1 MSVSAGGSPALD
13 VRNLVKRY
21 GETLAVDGVSLRADR
36 EIFGLLGANGA
47 GKSTLLKSTLGLV
60 HPDEGEVSVC
70 GLDVRRK
77 PLEAKRR
84 IGYLPEDLQLY
95 ERLSGWEFLE
105 FVAGLKGIDPDQ
117 RLKEGLHE
125 LGIWDR
131 RDELIGGYSLGMRK
145 KIGVLAALLGSP
157 DLILL
162 DEPLNG
168 LDAVSMRTVRLWL
181 EQRVSDGA
189 TVVISSHVMAFIER
203 VCSRTAILRRGKLVV
218 DGTSD
223 ELRAAAG
230 MPDAPF
236 DDVFLHF
243 AL

>member
-1 MSVSAGGSPALD
+1 MSVSAAGSPALD

-47 GKSTLLKSTLGLV
+47 GKSTLLKATLGLV

-117 RLKEGLHE
+117 RLKDGLRE

-145 KIGVLAALLGSP
+145 KIGVLAALLGAP

-181 EQRVSDGA
+181 EQRVTEGA
-189 TVVISSHVMAFIER
+189 TVVLSSHVMAFVER

-218 DGTSD
+218 EGTSD